1 MSLRRY
7 TIAVDGRPFVVDV
20 EDAPD
25 DRYRVSVDGQSFDVT
40 LDGGEL
46 LAGAAATPNAPHPHR
61 AAAAP
66 RPMAAPRAVAR
77 PAGAG
82 VLSAPMPGLI
92 LRVSVA
98 AGSRVERG
106 QDIAVLEAMKME
118 NIIRAPMAGEVV
130 ELCVQPGDQVGHGQ
144 AIVRCGPT
152 RRALEQRRQRRPA
165 GPAAAGPGGP
175 DAALAGDAG
184 GGRAAAVAGYRQ
196 TL

>member
-46 LAGAAATPNAPHPHR
+46 LAGAAATPRAAPAP

-144 AIVRCGPT
+144 AIVR
-152 RRALEQRRQRRPA
+152 LRPDTEGA
-165 GPAAAGPGGP
+165 
-175 DAALAGDAG
+175 
-184 GGRAAAVAGYRQ
+184 
-196 TL
+196 